1 MQTDIEIAESAKV
14 RNITEIA
21 AQIGLSSEDL
31 EQYGKYIAK
40 VPLDVLNK
48 KGTKKGKLVL
58 VTAVTPTP
66 AGEGKTVTTIS
77 LIQGLAKIGKKVV

>member
-40 VPLDVLNK
+40 DPLDVLN
-48 KGTKKGKLVL
+48 
-58 VTAVTPTP
+58 
-66 AGEGKTVTTIS
+66 
-77 LIQGLAKIGKKVV
+77 